1 MGGSS
6 MTVKGLNNAL
16 SARIMALSGKV
27 VASVGNT
34 EQGNVAVDVSSLTK
48 GLYFNYSDQRRL
60 G

>member
-34 EQGNVAVDVSSLTK
+34 EPGNVAVDVSSLTK